1 MEQTVDRSLPTFSII
16 IEWENARLSELGRT
30 REMLRRLHKQLVEV
44 GQPDSEIIILRDE
57 EHVELRLIEE
67 VIGEV
72 ADLEAWPAR
81 IRILSTDGLEYFEQK
96 NFGAR
101 HSESDLVIF
110 IDSDVVPEEG
120 WLAGLI
126 SPFQNP
132 DVQVVCG
139 NTYMSTDG
147 LYGKA
152 FALFWFFPLRYK
164 EDDLVRSDQYL
175 WGNNVAFRRSIFSEF
190 GYPQLPSFRGQ
201 SVALKETLKQNGIN
215 IYLQQRSRVSHPSP
229 NGARHFVDRALC
241 QGHDLVF
248 NRLQGKSPGDSL
260 ATTGKY
266 YLSSMG
272 RSLAR
277 IARHHKD
284 VDLGPAGAV
293 GAFGIAACYYTV
305 GLVGSLLTL
314 ARPELVRRH
323 FSI

>member
-1 MEQTVDRSLPTFSII
+1 MERTVDRTLPTFSII

-30 REMLRRLHKQLVEV
+30 REMLKRLREQLAEV
-44 GQPDSEIIILRDE
+44 GQPRAEVMILHDK
-57 EHVELRLIEE
+57 EHVERELIEA

-72 ADLEAWPAR
+72 DHLDAWPAR
-81 IRILSTDGLEYFEQK
+81 IRILETDGLEYFEQK

-101 HSESDLVIF
+101 QSASDLVVF

-120 WLAGLI
+120 WLSGLI

-132 DVQVVCG
+132 EVQVVCG
-139 NTYMSTDG
+139 NTYMSPDG

-152 FALFWFFPLRYK
+152 FALFWFFPLRSR
-164 EDDLVRSDQYL
+164 EDDLVRSDKYL
-175 WGNNVAFRRSIFSEF
+175 WGNNVAFRRGIFEEF
-190 GYPQLPSFRGQ
+190 GYPHLPSFRGQ
-201 SVALKETLKQNGIN
+201 SVALKETLKENGID

-229 NGARHFVDRALC
+229 NGVRHFFDRALC

-266 YLSSMG
+266 YLVSMA
-272 RSLAR
+272 RSLGR

-305 GLVGSLLTL
+305 GLVGSLVTL